1 MKRKEY
7 TWYPTQAA
15 AAVFISVLPR
25 LLPECQLYCPNDN
38 DGDNDNNDNDD
49 DDEDDNDD
57 GGSTWVTAS
66 ISPSKD
72 SSSPTTKGSSSP
84 ATSVLKKNP
93 ALF

>member
-1 MKRKEY
+1 MYQTQVPGTWYMKRKEY

-49 DDEDDNDD
+49 DDEDDDDDDNEDDD
-57 GGSTWVTAS
+57 GST
-66 ISPSKD
+66 
-72 SSSPTTKGSSSP
+72 
-84 ATSVLKKNP
+84 
-93 ALF
+93 